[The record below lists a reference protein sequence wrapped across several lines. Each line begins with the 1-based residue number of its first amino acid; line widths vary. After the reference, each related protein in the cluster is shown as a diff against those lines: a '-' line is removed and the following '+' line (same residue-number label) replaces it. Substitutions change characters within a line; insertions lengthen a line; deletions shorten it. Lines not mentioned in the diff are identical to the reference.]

1 MADAE
6 QQDEQTSV
14 DLEVVEK
21 EPGQEPDDNLEGD
34 EATENEIVLAGQQEA
49 EGKPDPKSNTDH
61 ILNRVMRRKDKLQD
75 ENVLLRQQ
83 LESVAKPTA
92 PALQSEPDEFA
103 YENREDY
110 LVAKATHS
118 RQMMTGVMRE
128 ELNQQQNGHRL
139 QAQEQRRSDSL
150 RTYANNASM
159 LKVADFNET
168 QDKAFDVLGDD
179 FAALIA
185 EQLPEDAPKLLYYLG
200 KNSLKAEE
208 LRDKFASNPGGVTFE
223 LGKLAGNL
231 TIKPKRTKAAQP
243 ESKIAGGNVVGVGG
257 DWQKQYDKIMDS
269 ADNDNISKTLHAMR
283 EMKKQAKAAGFDV
296 STLK

>member
-21 EPGQEPDDNLEGD
+21 EPGQEPADNLEDD
-34 EATENEIVLAGQQEA
+34 EATENEIVLAGQEEA
-49 EGKPDPKSNTDH
+49 EGKPDPRSNTDH

-75 ENVLLRQQ
+75 ENVRLKQQ
-83 LESVAKPTA
+83 LEANAQPAV
-92 PALQSEPDEFA
+92 PALQSVPDEYA

-110 LVAKATHS
+110 LVALATYN
-118 RQMMTGVMRE
+118 RQMMSGVVSE
-128 ELNQQQNGHRL
+128 QLNHQQSGHRL
-139 QAQEQRRSDSL
+139 AAQEQRRKDSL
-150 RTYANNASM
+150 TAYANNASM
-159 LKVADFNET
+159 LKVSDFNET

-179 FAALIA
+179 FATLIA

-231 TIKPKRTKAAQP
+231 TIKSKRTQAAQP
-243 ESKIAGGNVVGVGG
+243 ESKVTGGSVGGVGG
-257 DWQKQYDKIMDS
+257 DWQKQYDKIVD
-269 ADNDNISKTLHAMR
+269 ATTDGNISKTLNAIR
-283 EMKKQAKAAGFDV
+283 ELKRQAKASGFDV